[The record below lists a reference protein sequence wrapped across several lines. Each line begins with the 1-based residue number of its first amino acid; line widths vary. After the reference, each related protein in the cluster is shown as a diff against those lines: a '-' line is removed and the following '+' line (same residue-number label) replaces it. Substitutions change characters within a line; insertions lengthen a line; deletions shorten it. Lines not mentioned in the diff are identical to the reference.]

1 MARLTGLV
9 VKGVALTAADARK
22 DIMSWTG
29 WSKEHY
35 RKQYDIFKLKLRSY
49 EELYGGAKQSPLEF
63 MWKYY
68 KASTTPGYRPS
79 TQMQIIL
86 STPAYSTKTRAK
98 AIERKLSK
106 GTDFSAE
113 EKTLRDMVIQDFNA
127 LIDASV
133 ELNNMVEQ
141 IKNPYK
147 LLRFLKTYAKELH
160 AQQAILRK
168 QQEGARGSIGYEET
182 NAIMLKDLEK
192 YLG

>member
-29 WSKEHY
+29 WSKEQY

-49 EELYGGAKQSPLEF
+49 EELYGGAKQSPLDF

-68 KASTTPGYRPS
+68 KASKTPGYHPS

-98 AIERKLSK
+98 AAERKLTK
-106 GTDFSAE
+106 ETDFTKE

-127 LIDASV
+127 LIDASPK
-133 ELNNMVEQ
+133 LKQMVGQ
-141 IKNPYK
+141 ITNPYK
-147 LLRFLKTYAKELH
+147 LLRFLKRYSKVLDAMQSLLRG
-160 AQQAILRK
+160 QQNSS
-168 QQEGARGSIGYEET
+168 RGSLGYEET
-182 NAIMLKDLEK
+182 NQIAENVIMQ